1 MQFPIVRRLFAAS
14 VCACLLANPAAAA
27 GFPERSITFVMP
39 WPAGGG
45 SDVAMRLVA
54 DAASKKLGQPIVVVN
69 RPGAGG
75 SIGIREIADAAPDG
89 YTVGMIGSGAVAAQY
104 MNANANALSE
114 LQPIAFFGEDP
125 AALIANASVPF
136 KTIGEFV
143 AAAKAA
149 PESIRNGND
158 QPGGAAFTFISMYEK
173 QLGVKV
179 KKINFAGY
187 APAITALLSG
197 EVQTISIAVPDV
209 AEHHKAGKVRV
220 LGVSGPTRH
229 FMLPDVPTFKEQ
241 GFNVLVGSWRTI
253 AGPKGLPA
261 DRLARLEDAFRSAM
275 TDPEFIAR
283 AKVRGFFVSPGG
295 VKEAAQVWS
304 EADQSLY
311 PLLFDSGLV
320 KVRRK

>member
-1 MQFPIVRRLFAAS
+1 MLACFTRRLFAAA
-14 VCACLLANPAAAA
+14 CAALLASSAAAA
-27 GFPERSITFVMP
+27 GFPEKPITFIMP

-54 DAASKKLGQPIVVVN
+54 EAASKKLGKPIVVVN

-75 SIGIREIADAAPDG
+75 SIGIREIAEAAQDG

-104 MNANANALSE
+104 MNANANALSD

-125 AALIANASVPF
+125 AAITANASMPY
-136 KTIGEFV
+136 KTLGEFV
-143 AAAKAA
+143 AAARAA

-158 QPGGAAFTFISMYEK
+158 QPGGAAFTFISLYEK

-179 KKINFAGY
+179 KKVNFQGY
-187 APAITALLSG
+187 APAITAVLSG

-209 AEHHKAGKVRV
+209 AEHHKAGNVRV
-220 LGVSGPTRH
+220 LGVSGATRH

-253 AGPKGLPA
+253 AGPKGIPA
-261 DRLARLEDAFRSAM
+261 DRLAKLEEAFRSAM
-275 TDPEFIAR
+275 ADPEFIAR
-283 AKVRGFFVSPGG
+283 AKARGFFVSAGG

-304 EADQSLY
+304 DADKSLY
-311 PLLFDSGLV
+311 PLLLDSGLV

>member
-1 MQFPIVRRLFAAS
+1 MLACFTRRLFAAA
-14 VCACLLANPAAAA
+14 CAALLASSAAAA
-27 GFPERSITFVMP
+27 GFPEKPIAFIMP

-54 DAASKKLGQPIVVVN
+54 EAASKKLGKPIVVVN

-75 SIGIREIADAAPDG
+75 SIGIREIAEAAQDG

-104 MNANANALSE
+104 MNANANALSD

-125 AALIANASVPF
+125 AAITANASMPY
-136 KTIGEFV
+136 KTLGEFV
-143 AAAKAA
+143 AAARAA

-158 QPGGAAFTFISMYEK
+158 QPGGAAFTFISLYEK

-179 KKINFAGY
+179 KKVNFQGY
-187 APAITALLSG
+187 APAITAVLSG

-220 LGVSGPTRH
+220 LGVSGATRH

-253 AGPKGLPA
+253 AGPKGILA
-261 DRLARLEDAFRSAM
+261 DRLAKLEEAFRSAM
-275 TDPEFIAR
+275 ADPEFIAR
-283 AKVRGFFVSPGG
+283 AKARGFFVSAGG

-304 EADQSLY
+304 DADKSLY
-311 PLLFDSGLV
+311 PLLLDSGLV